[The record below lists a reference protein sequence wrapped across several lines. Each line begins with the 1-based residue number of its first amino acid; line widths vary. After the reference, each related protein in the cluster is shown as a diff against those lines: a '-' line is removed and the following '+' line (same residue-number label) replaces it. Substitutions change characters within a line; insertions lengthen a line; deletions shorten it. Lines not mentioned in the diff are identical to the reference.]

1 VLQKR
6 IARIIFR
13 AWVKGRA
20 SVVGGATTPKSH
32 NRLKMS
38 ELRGAAPPPPVTV
51 KKKMQFS
58 ESFFSAKNDFF
69 CCVFGGICYLS
80 LMNETQNKPPVFIVK
95 RHYADAPNQVVREH
109 CFKSLFEAMRFQA
122 TIPFFTRYTSLVIK
136 HK

>member
-13 AWVKGRA
+13 AWVKSRA

-58 ESFFSAKNDFF
+58 ESFFSAKSENFSCDIA
-69 CCVFGGICYLS
+69 G
-80 LMNETQNKPPVFIVK
+80 M
-95 RHYADAPNQVVREH
+95 
-109 CFKSLFEAMRFQA
+109 
-122 TIPFFTRYTSLVIK
+122 
-136 HK
+136 

>member
-69 CCVFGGICYLS
+69 VAFSGASAIFLS
-80 LMNETQNKPPVFIVK
+80 
-95 RHYADAPNQVVREH
+95 
-109 CFKSLFEAMRFQA
+109 
-122 TIPFFTRYTSLVIK
+122 
-136 HK
+136 